1 MKTAGILKTRHNV
14 VNEPVDLLIFG
25 YTSKLYRDD
34 AKALEFDRESHL
46 IPAPY
51 DSSVLLSRFV
61 SDFSTNYS
69 ILYLCM
75 MMLFAG
81 MFIEWIA
88 GSLWTLHEQQIS

>member
-81 MFIEWIA
+81 MFIE
-88 GSLWTLHEQQIS
+88 